1 MTDSTHET
9 AGVPVGSTQC
19 HSVVPNDVNDSACV
33 DMRLVTLRQEL
44 ARVHEKLSVSVRSH
58 APILSNVESDT
69 TDGIANLLST
79 IDASIDDLRQRLA
92 RAESRIHEQDLQLVA
107 RSSESQT
114 DGLTGLRNRRSFDQ
128 EFGERC
134 HAAQNSRCPLVLV
147 LIDIDHFKV
156 VNDTRGHHVGD
167 AVLRGLA
174 KLVLELV
181 PPEASV
187 ARYGGEEFAILL
199 SSVYA
204 DHAIE
209 LVERIRG
216 EVGGTRFRH
225 AGQGLAITISC
236 GLAQF
241 DGQEHREQLL
251 QRADLAL
258 YAAKQAGRNRCFWH
272 DGQGVHLA
280 TSGEQLGPQIP
291 SLGGSELVCRIVD
304 LDGTAERSASISLDS
319 GRQSASMSIPRATR
333 ANWCDGSMLFW
344 YLRQRLAERKRG
356 GDSLCLLAIDVDRTP
371 QIVQSYGL
379 GALHF
384 MMRAQML
391 HLDATLRDMDVV
403 ARTYQSRVIVVLP
416 RMTLPDLTPML
427 RRLRAN
433 MDRFAYPTASE
444 ILDYSISIGVAE
456 AGEHD
461 DPQKLVLR
469 GELAL
474 AAAQS
479 HGLAQFYAHDT
490 ERTWSLELSPEPEN
504 GALYVASTVGSVV
517 GGHAFSAQ

>member
-1 MTDSTHET
+1 MTDSTHENC
-9 AGVPVGSTQC
+9 GVPVGGVQC
-19 HSVVPNDVNDSACV
+19 HSVASNDVNDSACV
-33 DMRLVTLRQEL
+33 DARLVTLRQEL
-44 ARVHEKLSVSVRSH
+44 VRVHEKLSLSVRSH
-58 APILSNVESDT
+58 ATILNEVESDT
-69 TDGIANLLST
+69 TDGIASLLGT
-79 IDASIDDLRQRLA
+79 IDGSIDILRQRLA
-92 RAESRIHEQDLQLVA
+92 RAETRIHEQDLQIAA

-128 EFGERC
+128 EFGDRRQSAE
-134 HAAQNSRCPLVLV
+134 NSRCPLILV
-147 LIDIDHFKV
+147 LIDIDHFKA

-174 KLVLELV
+174 KLVSELV

-187 ARYGGEEFAILL
+187 ARYGGEEFAVLL

-209 LVERIRG
+209 LVERIRA
-216 EVGGTRFRH
+216 EVGGTKFRH
-225 AGQGLAITISC
+225 SGQGLAITISC

-241 DGQEHREQLL
+241 DGHEHREQLL

-272 DGQGVHLA
+272 DGQDVHLA
-280 TSGEQLGPQIP
+280 TSGGQLGSQVP
-291 SLGGSELVCRIVD
+291 SSGGGELVCRTVD
-304 LDGTAERSASISLDS
+304 LDGSAERSASTSSDS
-319 GRQSASMSIPRATR
+319 GRQSASLTIPRATR
-333 ANWCDGSMLFW
+333 VNWCDGSMLFW

-356 GDSLCLLAIDVDRTP
+356 GDPLCLLAIDVDRA
-371 QIVQSYGL
+371 QHIVQSYGM

-403 ARTYQSRVIVVLP
+403 ARTYQSRIIVVLP
-416 RMTLPDLTPML
+416 RMTLTHLTPML
-427 RRLRAN
+427 RRLQAN
-433 MDRFAYPTASE
+433 MNRFAYPTASE

-469 GELAL
+469 GESAL
-474 AAAQS
+474 AAAQ
-479 HGLAQFYAHDT
+479 
-490 ERTWSLELSPEPEN
+490 
-504 GALYVASTVGSVV
+504 
-517 GGHAFSAQ
+517 